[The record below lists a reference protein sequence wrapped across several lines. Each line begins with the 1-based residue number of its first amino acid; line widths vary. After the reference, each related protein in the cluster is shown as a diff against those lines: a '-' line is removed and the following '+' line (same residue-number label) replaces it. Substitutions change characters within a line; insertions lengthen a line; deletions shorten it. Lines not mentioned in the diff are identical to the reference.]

1 MLCVWIIGVR
11 PAEPEFSFLLYPNN
25 SLIILPLP
33 AVKAQP
39 VGSEMI
45 FPQSQSKLLAAVD
58 QGISTASMGAHQ
70 ILPRVPQSW
79 KQIFFHASY

>member
-39 VGSEMI
+39 VESEMI
-45 FPQSQSKLLAAVD
+45 FP
-58 QGISTASMGAHQ
+58 
-70 ILPRVPQSW
+70 
-79 KQIFFHASY
+79 